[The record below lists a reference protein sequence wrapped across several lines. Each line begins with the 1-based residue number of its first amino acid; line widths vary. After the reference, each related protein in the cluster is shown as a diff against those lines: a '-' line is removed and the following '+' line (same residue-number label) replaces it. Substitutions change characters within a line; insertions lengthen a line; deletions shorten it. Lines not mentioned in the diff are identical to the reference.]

1 MTENI
6 MMLEMKTGETQAE
19 RKRSRGWARGY
30 KRETLYTEYR
40 LYSLLEERYTKDEKE
55 KTWEVVYYLVGVHS
69 PGV

>member
-1 MTENI
+1 

-40 LYSLLEERYTKDEKE
+40 LYSLLEERYKKDEKE
-55 KTWEVVYYLVGVHS
+55 KT
-69 PGV
+69 